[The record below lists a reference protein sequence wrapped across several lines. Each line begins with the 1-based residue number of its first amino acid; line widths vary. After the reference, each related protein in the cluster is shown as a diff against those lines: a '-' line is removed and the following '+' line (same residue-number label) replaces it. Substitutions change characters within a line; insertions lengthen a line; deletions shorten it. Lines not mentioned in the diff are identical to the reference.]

1 MALNDNR
8 VWDYAGDYFV
18 HRLVTNESTGKMVE
32 TKNEEK
38 KGEEFE
44 LEFEKIG
51 FPSN

>member
-1 MALNDNR
+1 
-8 VWDYAGDYFV
+8 
-18 HRLVTNESTGKMVE
+18 MVE